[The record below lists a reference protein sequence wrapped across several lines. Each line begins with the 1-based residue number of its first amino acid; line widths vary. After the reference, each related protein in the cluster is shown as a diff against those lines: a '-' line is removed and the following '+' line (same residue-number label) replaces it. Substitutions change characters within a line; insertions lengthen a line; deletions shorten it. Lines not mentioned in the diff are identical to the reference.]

1 MGISRAIGYQ
11 FCNMFIILESSMK
24 WKWIRYAWV
33 MEGTLNLSQFRRLR
47 EAVFTEIRCLYRGRP
62 FDYRLK

>member
-1 MGISRAIGYQ
+1 
-11 FCNMFIILESSMK
+11 MK
-24 WKWIRYAWV
+24 WEWIRYAWV
-33 MEGTLNLSQFRRLR
+33 MEGTLNLSQFRRVR